1 VQLSRIPASVVAL
14 LTVASLAACGS
25 DDEGGAA
32 GGDTVRLAY
41 VQKQG
46 DQQYFVDQ
54 ASGAKDEA
62 AKLGAEV
69 DIIDVGEDADRAIS
83 ALDTAIAQQV
93 QGLAIVVPDQRIGP
107 QVIDQARNAE
117 IPLLASDDI
126 IKDGQGKQAPFVG
139 FDGVAMG
146 EKVGEEAG
154 RLFKEAGWDP
164 ATTRIIS
171 ASKQDLSVCL
181 DRVKAAGTAFE
192 QAAGASVPVIELGT
206 DNSVTDAQNK
216 TAATVTANRDVKNW
230 VVYGCNDENV
240 SGVVTALANA
250 GYGPDEVIGVGLGAY
265 LACKDWQAGK
275 ETGFKSALFISGEEV
290 GRTAVRTLVESIR
303 SDRPLPPETIAKTEM
318 VGPDNW
324 EQAGVN
330 CV

>member
-1 VQLSRIPASVVAL
+1 VQHSRIPAAVV
-14 LTVASLAACGS
+14 TVLAAATLAACGS
-25 DDEGGAA
+25 DDEGGSG

-41 VQKQG
+41 LQKQG

-54 ASGAKDEA
+54 ANGAKEEA
-62 AKLGAEV
+62 AKMGAEV
-69 DIIDVGEDADRAIS
+69 DVINLGEDADRAIS
-83 ALDTAIAQQV
+83 ALDTAVAQQV

-117 IPLLASDDI
+117 IPLLASDDV
-126 IKDGQGKQAPFVG
+126 IKDGQGQDAPFVG
-139 FDGVAMG
+139 FDGTAMG
-146 EKVGEEAG
+146 QKVGEEAG
-154 RLFKEAGWDP
+154 KLFDEAGWDP
-164 ATTRIIS
+164 ATTSIIS
-171 ASKQDLSVCL
+171 ASKQDLSVCS
-181 DRVKAAGTAFE
+181 DRVKAAGQAFE
-192 QAAGASVPVIELGT
+192 QAAGTSVDVIELGT

-216 TAATVTANRDVKNW
+216 TAATVTANRDVEHW

-250 GYGPDEVIGVGLGAY
+250 GFGPDKVIGVGLGAY

-303 SDRPLPPETIAKTEM
+303 GDQPLPPKTIAKTEM
-318 VGPDNW
+318 VDAENW